1 MWHFLSPIVMTYTSV
16 WHSNQPV
23 PIGYL
28 TAFLYSTVTVFYLIY
43 HCYSTYVNSLSH
55 SHRYTSSVL
64 RRTLLTSHKLKS
76 QSIVWQNS
84 FNIIASSFFSLYLQS
99 ITFLSHPLAQ
109 VLPNHTRNAN
119 AFFFTWCIVFVLF
132 NCPLATLQTRNVYN
146 CIMFQKLAISP
157 YSHSQP
163 NSVFI
168 SQSSV
173 FLWTCKLMSVRNHPK
188 RLHTKS

>member
-28 TAFLYSTVTVFYLIY
+28 TAFLYFTVTVFYLIY

-119 AFFFTWCIVFVLF
+119 AFFLRGVLSSF
-132 NCPLATLQTRNVYN
+132 YLTVLLPH
-146 CIMFQKLAISP
+146 FKLELSLTA
-157 YSHSQP
+157 
-163 NSVFI
+163 
-168 SQSSV
+168 
-173 FLWTCKLMSVRNHPK
+173 KLCLHFSEQ
-188 RLHTKS
+188 RLSLNM

>member
-28 TAFLYSTVTVFYLIY
+28 TAFLYFTVTVFYLIY

-84 FNIIASSFFSLYLQS
+84 FNIIASSFFFSLYTKHKIVITSLSTS
-99 ITFLSHPLAQ
+99 IAKPYKKCECI
-109 VLPNHTRNAN
+109 
-119 AFFFTWCIVFVLF
+119 FFTWCIVFVLF
-132 NCPLATLQTRNVYN
+132 NCPLATLQTRT
-146 CIMFQKLAISP
+146 LT
-157 YSHSQP
+157 HSQTLSSFLRAASFFEHVNSCLSEIIP
-163 NSVFI
+163 NVF
-168 SQSSV
+168 
-173 FLWTCKLMSVRNHPK
+173 TRNHK
-188 RLHTKS
+188 GIVQHQS